1 MAKGDI
7 SKNIRPSND
16 KKFMGHTENERVT
29 ASNGDAERLRELR
42 ILLQGIND
50 PGDAPAIEA
59 EIFQIEQSMRS

>member
-1 MAKGDI
+1 MLTKENKQKMMGD
-7 SKNIRPSND
+7 NP
-16 KKFMGHTENERVT
+16 NERKI
-29 ASNGDAERLRELR
+29 ASNGDIERLRELR

>member
-1 MAKGDI
+1 MMGD
-7 SKNIRPSND
+7 NP
-16 KKFMGHTENERVT
+16 NERVT
-29 ASNGDAERLRELR
+29 ASTGDIERLRELR

>member
-1 MAKGDI
+1 MLTKENQQKMMGD
-7 SKNIRPSND
+7 NP
-16 KKFMGHTENERVT
+16 NERVT
-29 ASNGDAERLRELR
+29 ASTGDIERLRELR